1 MVAGEEGSWAGVSV
15 VAGKLNVQCVL
26 IPSTGRR
33 FAGGISYA
41 GVEQRVSIRL
51 DYNPLGDSGGADGN
65 EAVVA
70 R

>member
-1 MVAGEEGSWAGVSV
+1 MVAEEKDSWAGLIE

-51 DYNPLGDSGGADGN
+51 DYNPLGDSGGGDGN
-65 EAVVA
+65 EAVVV

>member
-1 MVAGEEGSWAGVSV
+1 MVAE
-15 VAGKLNVQCVL
+15 KLNVQCVRT
-26 IPSTGRR
+26 ITRTGRR

-51 DYNPLGDSGGADGN
+51 DDNPHGDSGGGDGN
-65 EAVVA
+65 EAVVGVGDS

>member
-1 MVAGEEGSWAGVSV
+1 MVAEEKGSWAGVSV
-15 VAGKLNVQCVL
+15 VAGKLNVQCVR

-33 FAGGISYA
+33 FAGISYA

-51 DYNPLGDSGGADGN
+51 DYNPLGDSGGGDGN
-65 EAVVA
+65 EAVVV